1 MAIKSSLYEK
11 YKKTVSKALLNE
23 FKYQSVMQIPKIEK
37 IVINS
42 GLGDAT
48 ADSKIIELGKK
59 ELEVITGQKPA
70 ETKAKKS
77 IATFKLRKDQVIGV
91 KVTLRKENMWNFLD
105 KLISVAIPRIR
116 DFRGLST
123 KSFDGRG
130 NYTLGIKE
138 QIIFPE
144 IVYDDIKKIRGF
156 DITIVT
162 SANTDKEALF
172 LLKELGMP
180 FVRTKETK

>member
-1 MAIKSSLYEK
+1 MAIKSALYDK
-11 YKKTVSKALLNE
+11 YKNE
-23 FKYQSVMQIPKIEK
+23 ITKEMFKEFGYKSVMQIPKIEK

-48 ADSKIIELGKK
+48 NDSKIIELGMK
-59 ELEVITGQKPA
+59 ELHLITGQKPVA
-70 ETKAKKS
+70 TKSKKS
-77 IATFKLRKDQVIGV
+77 IATFKLRQNQAIGV
-91 KVTLRKENMWNFLD
+91 KVTLRQENMWNFLT

-130 NYTLGIKE
+130 SYTFGIKE

-144 IVYDDIKKIRGF
+144 IVYDDVKKLRGF

-162 SANTDKEALF
+162 SAKTDKEALY
-172 LLKELGMP
+172 LLKALGMP
-180 FVRTKETK
+180 FVKTKEVK

>member
-1 MAIKSSLYEK
+1 
-11 YKKTVSKALLNE
+11 
-23 FKYQSVMQIPKIEK
+23 
-37 IVINS
+37 
-42 GLGDAT
+42 
-48 ADSKIIELGKK
+48 
-59 ELEVITGQKPA
+59 
-70 ETKAKKS
+70 
-77 IATFKLRKDQVIGV
+77 
-91 KVTLRKENMWNFLD
+91 MWNFLD

-123 KSFDGRG
+123 KSFDGKG

-172 LLKELGMP
+172 LLKALGMP
-180 FVRTKETK
+180 FVKTKEAK

>member
-1 MAIKSSLYEK
+1 MASKTSLYDK
-11 YKKTVSKALLNE
+11 YKKDISKSLMKE
-23 FKYQSVMQIPKIEK
+23 FNYKSVMEVPRLEK

-48 ADSKIIELGKK
+48 SDSKIIEIGLK
-59 ELEVITGQKPA
+59 ELHLITGQKPVA
-70 ETKAKKS
+70 TKSKKS
-77 IATFKLRKDQVIGV
+77 IATFKLREGQAIGA
-91 KVTLRKENMWNFLD
+91 KVTLRKENMWNFLT

-116 DFRGLST
+116 DFRGLSV
-123 KSFDGRG
+123 KSFDGKG
-130 NYTLGIKE
+130 NYTFGIKE

-144 IVYDDIKKIRGF
+144 IVYDDVKKIRGF

-162 SANTDKEALF
+162 SAKTDKEALF

-180 FVRTKETK
+180 FVKTKETK

>member
-1 MAIKSSLYEK
+1 MKEFN
-11 YKKTVSKALLNE
+11 YK
-23 FKYQSVMQIPKIEK
+23 SVMEIPRLEK

-48 ADSKIIELGKK
+48 SDSKIVEIGLK
-59 ELEVITGQKPA
+59 ELHLITGQKPVA
-70 ETKAKKS
+70 TKSKKS
-77 IATFKLRKDQVIGV
+77 IATFKLREGQAIGA
-91 KVTLRKENMWNFLD
+91 KVTLRKEIMWNFLA

-116 DFRGLST
+116 DFRGLSV
-123 KSFDGRG
+123 KSFDGKG
-130 NYTLGIKE
+130 NYTFGIKE

-144 IVYDDIKKIRGF
+144 IVYDDVKKIRGF

-162 SANTDKEALF
+162 SAKTDKEALF

-180 FVRTKETK
+180 FVKTKETK